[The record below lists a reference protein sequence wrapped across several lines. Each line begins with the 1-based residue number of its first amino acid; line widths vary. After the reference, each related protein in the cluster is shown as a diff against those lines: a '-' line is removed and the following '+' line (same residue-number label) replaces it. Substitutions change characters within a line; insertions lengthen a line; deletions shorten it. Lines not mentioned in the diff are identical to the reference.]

1 MLEDWV
7 VEDRDRTS
15 PQTPSLVV
23 RRIDRASG
31 IPRVGGL
38 EVERPGEGAA
48 ALSAGARTEGR
59 GDASTTEPSCR
70 CRHRRGVVPFPDGG
84 GAATTPT
91 PPARPPAQAE
101 EQTQEPAAHEGTQ
114 GVDVA
119 NVLED
124 PAAYD
129 GKRVAVDS
137 RVVDLISGDAF
148 TIVAGDIPG
157 REPLLVVHD
166 GSYQPESGTQVRTA
180 GVVNEALDVETVA
193 GRLND
198 DVADALEN
206 DWDKEPYLDATQG
219 EVQSLKP

>member
-1 MLEDWV
+1 M
-7 VEDRDRTS
+7 
-15 PQTPSLVV
+15 
-23 RRIDRASG
+23 
-31 IPRVGGL
+31 
-38 EVERPGEGAA
+38 
-48 ALSAGARTEGR
+48 
-59 GDASTTEPSCR
+59 
-70 CRHRRGVVPFPDGG
+70 
-84 GAATTPT
+84 
-91 PPARPPAQAE
+91 
-101 EQTQEPAAHEGTQ
+101 
-114 GVDVA
+114 
-119 NVLED
+119 LED